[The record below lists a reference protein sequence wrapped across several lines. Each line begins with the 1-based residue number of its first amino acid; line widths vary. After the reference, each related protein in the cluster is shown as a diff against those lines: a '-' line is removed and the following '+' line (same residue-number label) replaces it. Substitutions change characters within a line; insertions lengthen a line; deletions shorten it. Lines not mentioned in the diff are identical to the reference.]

1 MIRNDAA
8 KVYALVDCDI
18 VIGAGLNS
26 RNLLVLQHYQQR
38 IELLRRKFSR
48 VIVRHLIEGNVVIFA
63 QKSLN
68 GRCFY
73 YAKFLSKPT

>member
-1 MIRNDAA
+1 MIRNDAT
-8 KVYALVDCDI
+8 KVNALVNGDI

-26 RNLLVLQHYQQR
+26 RDLLVLQHYQQR

-68 GRCFY
+68 DRCFN
-73 YAKFLSKPT
+73 YANF